1 MDARKGDWVQIRD
14 TVLEAG
20 ERAPQVPADTAGL
33 PLLMWVKGFLQD
45 EEASIGA
52 EVAVVTMSGRTVRGT
67 MTQVNPRYTHDF
79 GACVPELL
87 QVHRQVK
94 RLAGLEDD
102 HE

>member
-1 MDARKGDWVQIRD
+1 MDAKKGDWVQIRD

-45 EEASIGA
+45 DEASIGT
-52 EVAVVTMSGRTVRGT
+52 EVTIVTMSGRTVRGT

-79 GACVPELL
+79 GDCVPELL
-87 QVHRQVK
+87 QIHRQVK
-94 RLAGLEDD
+94 RLTWPEED